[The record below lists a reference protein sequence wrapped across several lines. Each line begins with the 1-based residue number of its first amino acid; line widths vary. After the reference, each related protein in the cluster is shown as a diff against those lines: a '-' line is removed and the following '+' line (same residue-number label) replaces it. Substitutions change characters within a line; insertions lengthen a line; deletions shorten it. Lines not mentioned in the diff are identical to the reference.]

1 MGKMDVFSD
10 VVRNWFL
17 DAFDEPTDIQLAAWN
32 SISDNLNTLVIAPTG
47 SGKTLAAFLFAI
59 DKLIRQ
65 KADVEGASNGDGSK
79 AGNASIAPK
88 KSSKRTKS
96 SWKRGVRILY
106 ISPLK
111 ALGAD
116 VERNLAKPL
125 AGITNAVLGDTDGAH
140 PADALVRTGMRTGD
154 TPADERRKMLRNP
167 PDILITTPESLYLML
182 TSKTAEVLQTVD
194 TVIVDEV
201 HAIAG
206 TKRGSHLSLSLERL
220 DALLGHTTQRI
231 GLSATV
237 RPPDVVAKFLGGV
250 HPVNIVSTHRPPDLD
265 LSIRV
270 PVDDLTAIPAF
281 GGFGADDSSRT
292 PDGRL
297 GAPSIWPYLE
307 AAILDQVL
315 EHNSTIVFVNSRGL
329 CERLTARLNDMY
341 QRRCGHMTE
350 LPFETE
356 GSVIR
361 SSLGPS
367 SEMIPPATDAIA
379 RAHHGSVSKELRASI
394 EADLKSGALKCVV
407 ATSSLELGID
417 MGDVDLVLQVAPPL
431 SVSSGLQRVGRAN
444 HQVGGRSRGIVFPKI
459 RTEIVDAAVIASA
472 MEEGAI
478 EETHLVMN
486 ALDVLAQQTV
496 AAVSMFPDGLDS
508 NEWLEVVR
516 RSACFSTLPQGAYD
530 SVLEMLAGRMA
541 TGDVTDFSPRIL
553 IDPETGMLKP
563 LPISQRLAVTSAGT
577 IPDRGLYPV
586 MLNTATGGKGRKR
599 VGELD
604 EEMVHESR
612 VGDIIILGT
621 TTWRITEI
629 TNDRVLV
636 QPAPG
641 RSARLPFWHGDGLG
655 HDMELGERRGRF
667 LRELDEAVFVPSE
680 IDTEDTEHA
689 KSSSAE
695 KDSTKHSSKSARA
708 DSNAHH
714 KSFSVG
720 SGQLHITADEAEKL
734 QSIGLNERSRKNLA
748 VLVAEQRV
756 STGSV
761 PTDKTLVIEICP
773 DDTGAD
779 YVIIHSP
786 FGRRVHEPWALAISA
801 RINAQYGFDPQAA
814 ASDEG
819 ILLQFPPTDAPEVD
833 PALVMFNPEDVMD
846 DVSQAISST
855 SLFAA
860 RFRECAARALL
871 MTPTQP
877 GKRTPL
883 WQQRLRGAQLLE
895 EARSAGEFPI
905 LVEAARE
912 CLQDVYDLEG
922 LQELMERLQR
932 REIRIHTVRTETLS
946 PFAAPMIFGYVAEHL
961 YDGDRPASDSAAA
974 ALSLDSS
981 LLGELL
987 GTTDILSLLD
997 DEVIRIV
1004 SEELQRTAV
1013 GYKARGIEGAA
1024 SLLRELGPLT
1034 VDEVAARMT
1043 APDADPDGTA
1053 DFTESEALSVL
1064 KGLEDA
1070 HRAFEAS
1077 IGGVPYWVSTDDA
1090 ARFNIALGTDVPDWA
1105 QALVSQGS
1113 TKVAPERMLDGII
1126 GRFARTH
1133 TLFTADDVARRF
1145 GLGIGVALDALGR
1158 LESDKRVRGFATL
1171 DKSNAMVDAKD
1182 AFKQWVDSGNL
1193 KRLRLRSLA
1202 KAREA
1207 IEPVGIDVYTRF
1219 LLDIQGVLDG
1229 NAASKTSSYEESL
1242 DALAQ
1247 TISQFEGV
1255 ALAARSWEASVFPS
1269 RVSGYKQSM
1278 LDELL
1283 RDGEVI
1289 WIGGTDAT
1297 GARTVTFYPA
1307 DSPFA
1312 PAVLDMADDSF
1323 SYMVDE
1329 PADDEEPIGIR
1340 HMISQELGA
1349 EPFMPFSTLR
1359 VCVEA
1364 RMGSAVLESEL
1375 ADALVEALWDGSAC
1389 VDSFAIVRS
1398 DEFDS
1403 AKLDGNTVPVAP
1415 RRVHSRRNGSRY
1427 PSSASAA
1434 RREARARAISRAGA
1448 QDALSGRWS
1457 VPMFAPKDPTLAAM
1471 ETTESLLERYGVV
1484 TSAIA
1489 LKMGPK
1495 GGLSSIYPV
1504 LRAMEDAGNL
1514 LRGMFVEGLGPA
1526 QFADKYTI
1534 DDLRRDRDEDRAS
1547 TDVRIVQAD
1556 DPANLYG
1563 AALSWPVR
1571 ENASS
1576 PKRVTGAYVVFV
1588 DGHLTIYSAP
1598 NMKWLLIYNADNAVV
1613 EKAIRALTNVF
1624 TATIKREG
1632 SAGQKRKLVV
1642 ETVNGDSVLDTPFGE
1657 MLQRCGLIRDTR
1669 GYRLLVSPF

>member
-1 MGKMDVFSD
+1 MGKMDAFSD
-10 VVRNWFL
+10 AVRTWFL
-17 DAFDEPTDIQLAAWN
+17 DAFDEPTDIQLAAWD
-32 SISDNLNTLVIAPTG
+32 SISDGLNTLVIAPTG

-65 KADVEGASNGDGSK
+65 KANIEEKPGSL
-79 AGNASIAPK
+79 K
-88 KSSKRTKS
+88 KDAKRSKS

-125 AGITNAVLGDTDGAH
+125 AEITNAVLGDTDGAH

-167 PDILITTPESLYLML
+167 PDILITTPESLYLIL
-182 TSKTAEVLQTVD
+182 TSKASEILQTVD

-237 RPPDVVAKFLGGV
+237 RPPEVVAKFLGGK

-281 GGFGADDSSRT
+281 SGFGADDSSRT
-292 PDGRL
+292 PDSRL

-341 QRRCGHMTE
+341 QRKCGYAPE

-356 GSVIR
+356 GSVVR

-367 SEMIPPATDAIA
+367 SEMLPPAHESIA

-478 EETHLVMN
+478 EETNLVMN

-496 AAVSMFPDGLDS
+496 AAVSMASDGLNS
-508 NEWLEVVR
+508 QTWLDVVR
-516 RSACFSTLPQGAYD
+516 RSACFSTLPQSAYD

-553 IDPETGMLKP
+553 IDPESGMLKP

-586 MLNTATGGKGRKR
+586 MLSAPTGGKGRKR

-667 LRELDEAVFVPSE
+667 LRELDEAIFVPSE
-680 IDTEDTEHA
+680 DAYESLEADGSETGRESDCA
-689 KSSSAE
+689 G
-695 KDSTKHSSKSARA
+695 KHSRT
-708 DSNAHH
+708 DSCLANTGAT
-714 KSFSVG
+714 SESLPVG
-720 SGQLHITADEAEKL
+720 SGQLHIMADMVDNL
-734 QSIGLNERSRKNLA
+734 QSIGLDERARRNLA

-756 STGSV
+756 STGAV
-761 PTDKTLVIEICP
+761 PTDRTLVLEVCP

-779 YVIIHSP
+779 YVILHSP

-801 RINAQYGFDPQAA
+801 RINAEYGFDPQAA

-819 ILLQFPPTDAPEVD
+819 ILLQLPPTDAPAVD
-833 PALVMFNPEDVMD
+833 PALVLFDPEDIAEEI
-846 DVSQAISST
+846 SRAISST

-895 EARSAGEFPI
+895 EARAAGEFPI

-912 CLQDVYDLEG
+912 CLQDVYDLKG
-922 LQELMERLQR
+922 LRELMERLKG

-961 YDGDRPASDSAAA
+961 YDGDRPATESAAA

-987 GTTDILSLLD
+987 GTTDVLSLLD
-997 DEVIRIV
+997 DEVVRIV
-1004 SEELQRTAV
+1004 SEELQRTAI
-1013 GYKARGIEGAA
+1013 GYKARGTEGAA

-1034 VDEVAARMT
+1034 VAEIAARMV
-1043 APDADPDGTA
+1043 APDADSEGASALTETA
-1053 DFTESEALSVL
+1053 ALAVL
-1064 KGLEDA
+1064 RELEDA

-1077 IGGVPYWVSTDDA
+1077 IGGVPYWISADDA
-1090 ARFNIALGTDVPDWA
+1090 ARFKTALGTTVPDWA
-1105 QALVSQGS
+1105 QALLSQGS
-1113 TKVAPERMLDGII
+1113 AKVAPERMLDGII

-1133 TLFTADDVARRF
+1133 TLFTADEVAQRF
-1145 GLGIGVALDALGR
+1145 GLGIGVVLDALGR
-1158 LESDKRVRGFATL
+1158 LEADKRVRGFA
-1171 DKSNAMVDAKD
+1171 VQDAEE
-1182 AFKQWVDSGNL
+1182 ASKQWVDSGNL

-1202 KAREA
+1202 KARAA
-1207 IEPVGIDVYTRF
+1207 IEPVGIDAYTRF
-1219 LLDIQGVLDG
+1219 LLDIQGVLDADV
-1229 NAASKTSSYEESL
+1229 AAKAASYEESL

-1247 TISQFEGV
+1247 IISQFEGV
-1255 ALAARSWEASVFPS
+1255 ALPARSWETSVFPS
-1269 RVSGYKQSM
+1269 RVAGYKPAM

-1283 RDGEVI
+1283 QDGEVV
-1289 WIGGTDAT
+1289 WIGGTDAS
-1297 GARTVTFYPA
+1297 GMRTVTFYPA

-1329 PADDEEPIGIR
+1329 PADDNEPSGLR
-1340 HMISQELGA
+1340 HMLSQELA
-1349 EPFMPFSTLR
+1349 AQPFMPFSTLR

-1364 RMGSAVLESEL
+1364 RTGSAVLESEL
-1375 ADALVEALWDGSAC
+1375 ADALLEALWEGGAC

-1403 AKLDGNTVPVAP
+1403 AKLDGNVAPVTP
-1415 RRVHSRRNGSRY
+1415 RRVRSRRNGSRY

-1448 QDALSGRWS
+1448 QDALVGNWS
-1457 VPMFAPKDPTLAAM
+1457 VPIFAPKDPTLAAM
-1471 ETTESLLERYGVV
+1471 ESTESLLERYGVV

-1495 GGLSSIYPV
+1495 GGLSAIYPV

-1534 DDLRRDRDEDRAS
+1534 DDLRKERDESSSAS
-1547 TDVRIVQAD
+1547 DVRIVQAD
-1556 DPANLYG
+1556 DPVNLYG

-1576 PKRVTGAYVVFV
+1576 PKRVAGAYVVFV
-1588 DGHLTIYSAP
+1588 DGHLALYSAP
-1598 NMKWLLIYNADNAVV
+1598 NMKWLLVYSADEAVV
-1613 EKAIRALTNVF
+1613 EKAVGALVNVF
-1624 TATIKREG
+1624 ALIVKREG

-1642 ETVNGDSVLDTPFGE
+1642 ESVNGDPVLDTPFGN
-1657 MLQRCGLIRDTR
+1657 MLQRCGLIRDTH

>member
-1 MGKMDVFSD
+1 MGKMDAFSD
-10 VVRNWFL
+10 AVRTWFL
-17 DAFDEPTDIQLAAWN
+17 DAFDAPTDIQLAAWD
-32 SISDNLNTLVIAPTG
+32 SISDGQNTLVIAPTG

-65 KADVEGASNGDGSK
+65 KADVEGANG
-79 AGNASIAPK
+79 GNGGKSADAASTPK
-88 KSSKRTKS
+88 KSSKRAKS

-182 TSKTAEVLQTVD
+182 TSKAAEVLQTVD

-237 RPPDVVAKFLGGV
+237 RPPEVVAKFLGGE
-250 HPVNIVSTHRPPDLD
+250 HPVNIVSAHRPPDLD

-281 GGFGADDSSRT
+281 GGFGADDSSRA

-341 QRRCGHMTE
+341 QRRCGHAPE

-367 SEMIPPATDAIA
+367 SEMVAPATEAIA

-496 AAVSMFPDGLDS
+496 AAVSMAPDGLDS
-508 NEWLEVVR
+508 NAWLEVVR

-541 TGDVTDFSPRIL
+541 TGDVTDFSPRML

-586 MLNTATGGKGRKR
+586 MLNTATGGKGRRR

-667 LRELDEAVFVPSE
+667 LRELDEAIFVPSE
-680 IDTEDTEHA
+680 AEGEEVASGNEGAHVANGPLA
-689 KSSSAE
+689 KGAKPGVAPESVA
-695 KDSTKHSSKSARA
+695 
-708 DSNAHH
+708 
-714 KSFSVG
+714 VG
-720 SGQLHITADEAEKL
+720 SGQLRITADAANKL
-734 QSIGLNERSRKNLA
+734 ASIGLDERARRNLA

-756 STGSV
+756 STGAV
-761 PTDKTLVIEICP
+761 PNDTTIVLEVCP

-779 YVIIHSP
+779 YVIVHSP

-801 RINAQYGFDPQAA
+801 RINAKYGFDPQVA
-814 ASDEG
+814 ASDDG
-819 ILLQFPPTDAPEVD
+819 ILLQLPPTDAPEVE
-833 PALVMFNPEDVMD
+833 PSLVLFDPEDIMD

-895 EARSAGEFPI
+895 EARAAGEFPI

-912 CLQDVYDLEG
+912 CLQDVYDLAG
-922 LQELMERLQR
+922 LRELMERLQG
-932 REIRIHTVRTETLS
+932 RETRIHTVRTETLS

-987 GTTDILSLLD
+987 GTTDVLSLLD
-997 DEVIRIV
+997 DEVLHIV
-1004 SEELQRTAV
+1004 GEELQRTAV
-1013 GYKARGIEGAA
+1013 GYKARGTEGAA

-1034 VDEVAARMT
+1034 VDEVAARMV
-1043 APDADPDGTA
+1043 APDADPEGTA
-1053 DFTESEALSVL
+1053 ALTEPEALAVL
-1064 KGLEDA
+1064 RGLEDA
-1070 HRAFEAS
+1070 HRAFAAS
-1077 IGGVPYWVSTDDA
+1077 IDGVSYWLSADDA
-1090 ARFNIALGTDVPDWA
+1090 ARFKTALGTDVPDWA

-1113 TKVAPERMLDGII
+1113 SKVAPERMLDGII

-1145 GLGIGVALDALGR
+1145 GIGEGVALDALNR
-1158 LESDKRVRGFATL
+1158 LEADKRVRGFA
-1171 DKSNAMVDAKD
+1171 AQDASGVKT
-1182 AFKQWVDSGNL
+1182 ASKQWVDSGNL

-1202 KAREA
+1202 KARAA
-1207 IEPVGIDVYTRF
+1207 IEPVGIDAYTRF
-1219 LLDIQGVLDG
+1219 LLDIQGVLDAD
-1229 NAASKTSSYEESL
+1229 AASKAASYEESL

-1255 ALAARSWEASVFPS
+1255 ALPARSWEASVFPS
-1269 RVSGYKQSM
+1269 RVTGYKASM

-1283 RDGEVI
+1283 QDGEVI

-1297 GARTVTFYPA
+1297 GVRTVTFYPA

-1329 PADDEEPIGIR
+1329 PADDGEPSGLR
-1340 HMISQELGA
+1340 HMLSQELGA
-1349 EPFMPFSTLR
+1349 QPFMPFSTLR

-1364 RMGSAVLESEL
+1364 RMGSAVLECEL
-1375 ADALVEALWDGSAC
+1375 ADALVEALWEGGAC

-1403 AKLDGNTVPVAP
+1403 AKLDGNAAPTAP
-1415 RRVHSRRNGSRY
+1415 RRVRSRRNGSRY
-1427 PSSASAA
+1427 SSSASAA
-1434 RREARARAISRAGA
+1434 RRDARARAISRAGA
-1448 QDALSGRWS
+1448 QDALSGNWS
-1457 VPMFAPKDPTLAAM
+1457 VPMFAPKDPTLSAM
-1471 ETTESLLERYGVV
+1471 EATESLLERYGVV

-1495 GGLSSIYPV
+1495 GGLSAIYPV

-1534 DDLRRDRDEDRAS
+1534 DDLRKGRDEGGATS
-1547 TDVRIVQAD
+1547 EVRVVQAD

-1576 PKRVTGAYVVFV
+1576 PKRVIGAYVVFV
-1588 DGHLTIYSAP
+1588 DGHLTLYSAP
-1598 NMKWLLIYNADNAVV
+1598 NMKWLLAYSTDDAVI
-1613 EKAIRALTNVF
+1613 EKAVRALTNVF

-1642 ETVNGDSVLDTPFGE
+1642 ETVNGDPVLDTPFGE
-1657 MLQRCGLIRDTR
+1657 MLQRCGLIRDMR